1 MTAGVTGG
9 ITPVCCIS
17 EQVISVRPSPVHSTV
32 RGDGGDLS
40 VLGQLIIATAGCGWP
55 AGWLSMQKV
64 TKQSGSAFVVIEL
77 SQNLQHDTP
86 YVCLLNRFYIQP
98 LCSSAHCSALQ
109 NQLAPQINV

>member
-55 AGWLSMQKV
+55 AEYAEGHK
-64 TKQSGSAFVVIEL
+64 TIRICICR
-77 SQNLQHDTP
+77 D
-86 YVCLLNRFYIQP
+86 
-98 LCSSAHCSALQ
+98 
-109 NQLAPQINV
+109 